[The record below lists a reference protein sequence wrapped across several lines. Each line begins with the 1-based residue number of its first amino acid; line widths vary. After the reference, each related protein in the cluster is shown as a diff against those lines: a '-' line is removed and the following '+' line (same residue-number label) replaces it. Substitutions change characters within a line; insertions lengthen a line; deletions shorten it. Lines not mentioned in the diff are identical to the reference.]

1 MPLGTLGKAAVLL
14 SAAGATMALALP
26 ATAQAAT
33 STPAVHSATVRPH
46 GEIEFFT
53 GFTFPD
59 TAAGLAACEAKGN
72 TERSEGE
79 GSPTCILG
87 DPDAGM
93 YGLFVLR
100 PI

>member
-1 MPLGTLGKAAVLL
+1 MPLGTLGKVAVLL

-33 STPAVHSATVRPH
+33 STH